1 MSGSETLWRELVLG
15 TPGVKPPVLP
25 PVLDEVRPPTLLSP
39 SRFADLL
46 RCPLSVIHGLREE
59 ELLPPHPL
67 AVLGGIIH
75 DVMHAVRSRALGSQ
89 EEIENVVAEVFEERL
104 GAVETRLAAEPST
117 RRLVSIRRAVGRTAW
132 HHRKTRLHAWASTL
146 SDLSTNRISSE
157 GARSSSRDKRDER
170 EGDSATIQVST
181 GSERPMRLPDSRLSG
196 RPDRVERDSDGI
208 LHITDLKT
216 GSVRD
221 KEGQPLRYYAL
232 QVRLYGLMVERID
245 SDARVR
251 LWLEGSERVE
261 VPWDDAV
268 RSETEELLDT
278 ALSDL
283 PDDLSLP
290 ADSLAREGPQCGRC
304 RIRHRCPRYR
314 SVAPTWWRTTSTT
327 KPVASFDAW
336 GTLLEVSTKDERSYE
351 VLLRDAAD
359 RKVRISGLEAGLGIG
374 NLRDGDRIWF
384 FDLEPSETLP
394 RHGVF
399 VHPRNFH
406 GERPSPAWYDALRL
420 QVFSEPA
427 RST

>member
-1 MSGSETLWRELVLG
+1 MDA
-15 TPGVKPPVLP
+15 PGEKPPILP
-25 PVLDEVRPPTLLSP
+25 PVLDEVRPPALLSP

-67 AVLGGIIH
+67 AVLGEVIH
-75 DVMHAVRSRALGSQ
+75 DVMHAVRSMALGSQ
-89 EEIENVVAEVFEERL
+89 EKIQDTVVEVFEERL
-104 GAVETRLAAEPST
+104 GAAEACLAAEPST
-117 RRLVSIRRAVGRTAW
+117 RHLAPIRRAVGRTAW
-132 HHRKTRLHAWASTL
+132 RQRETRLRAWAATL
-146 SDLSTNRISSE
+146 SDLSAGRIGRQSTRPLRRERRDWE
-157 GARSSSRDKRDER
+157 GS
-170 EGDSATIQVST
+170 SATVQVPT

-196 RPDRVERDSDGI
+196 RPDRIERDSDGVF
-208 LHITDLKT
+208 HITDLKT
-216 GSVRD
+216 GSIRD
-221 KEGQPLRYYAL
+221 KEGQPLRDYAL
-232 QVRLYGLMVERID
+232 QVKLYGLMVERID
-245 SDARVR
+245 PDARVR

-268 RSETEELLDT
+268 RAETEELLNET
-278 ALSDL
+278 LSDL

-314 SVAPTWWRTTSTT
+314 IVAPTWWRTTSTT
-327 KPVASFDAW
+327 KLVAPFDTW
-336 GTLLEVSTKDERSYE
+336 GTLLEVSTKDGRSYE

-359 RKVRISGLEAGLGIG
+359 RKVRVSGLEAGLEIG
-374 NLRDGDRIWF
+374 DLRDGDRIWF

-394 RHGVF
+394 QHSVF

-406 GERPSPAWYDALRL
+406 GERPSRAWSDALRL
-420 QVFSEPA
+420 RVFSEPV